1 MTGVFHKEKK
11 TGKCGHTHCVLP
23 RIFLFK
29 VWIAGWKQRDHPN
42 LHNAFHI
49 GDRIISVNGLP
60 VANAASAQK
69 MIKHCKNETETI
81 TLLIQRIPHGKPLM
95 IKRNR
100 EGESLGM
107 IREGNTAEIR
117 QIERDGLAA
126 VAGLSSLTPSP
137 VASSTATPVAAS
149 APYCTWTITE
159 INARHLNLFFKDDE
173 IRDRLNAVGREISMV
188 VQPTD
193 FIKVLKRGLKKIKDF
208 KDYIVQ

>member
-1 MTGVFHKEKK
+1 M
-11 TGKCGHTHCVLP
+11 
-23 RIFLFK
+23 
-29 VWIAGWKQRDHPN
+29 
-42 LHNAFHI
+42 
-49 GDRIISVNGLP
+49 
-60 VANAASAQK
+60 ANAASAQK

-95 IKRNR
+95 IKRSR

-107 IREGNTAEIR
+107 IREGNSAEIR
-117 QIERDGLAA
+117 QIERGGLAET
-126 VAGLSSLTPSP
+126 AGLSSLTPSP
-137 VASSTATPVAAS
+137 VSGIGGSAVAAP
-149 APYCTWTITE
+149 AGATAAFCTWTITE

-193 FIKVLKRGLKKIKDF
+193 FIKVLKRGLKKISNF